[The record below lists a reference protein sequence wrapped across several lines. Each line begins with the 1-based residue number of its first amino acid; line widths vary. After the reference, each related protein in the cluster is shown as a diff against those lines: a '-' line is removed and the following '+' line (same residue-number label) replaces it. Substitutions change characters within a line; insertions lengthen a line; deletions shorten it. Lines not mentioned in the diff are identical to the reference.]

1 MSVEMSP
8 AREIIA
14 TNLERV
20 RERIAAACARCGRS
34 TDEIQLVAVTK
45 YADLEWG
52 QHLIALGVRDLGESR
67 PQQLFERVPQ
77 FDHDVRWHL
86 IGHLQRNKARKVLP
100 ITYCVHSIDSLRLLS
115 AINRLGEELDMR
127 PRVLLEANVS
137 GEEVKDG
144 FAEAELV
151 TVWNDVAGFDNVDV
165 VGLMTM
171 APFMNDVEEARPV
184 FQRLRSLRDRLREV
198 SPSGPALNELSM
210 GMSRDFEV
218 AIEEGAT
225 MIRVGRTL
233 YEGLERQA

>member
-1 MSVEMSP
+1 MSST
-8 AREIIA
+8 REIIA

-34 TDEIQLVAVTK
+34 TDEIRLVAVTK
-45 YADLEWG
+45 YADLEWAH
-52 QHLIALGVRDLGESR
+52 HLVELGVRDLGESR
-67 PQQLFERVPQ
+67 PQQLIERISQ

-86 IGHLQRNKARKVLP
+86 IGHLQRNKVRKVLP
-100 ITYCVHSIDSLRLLS
+100 ITDYVHSVDSLRLLS

-127 PRVLLEANVS
+127 PRVLLEVNVA

-144 FAEAELV
+144 FSEEELV
-151 TVWNDVAGFDNVDV
+151 IAWNDVAGFDHIDV

-171 APFMNDVEEARPV
+171 APFANDVEEARLV
-184 FQRLRSLRDRLREV
+184 FQRLRSLRDRLRRV
-198 SPSGPALNELSM
+198 SPNGLALNELSM

-225 MIRVGRTL
+225 IIRVGRTL
-233 YEGLERQA
+233 YKGLERQA